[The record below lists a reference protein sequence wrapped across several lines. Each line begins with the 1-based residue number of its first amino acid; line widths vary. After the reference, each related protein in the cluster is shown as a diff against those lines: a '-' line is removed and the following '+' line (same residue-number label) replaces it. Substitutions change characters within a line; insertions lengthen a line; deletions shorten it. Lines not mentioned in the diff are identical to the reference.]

1 MDSVEKSLDNPAR
14 SNAQDSDLLLSR
26 TKDDEE
32 VLASFFTSVPRPLT
46 PMSLNQEGV
55 IPPEESI
62 YERQKYWIRLA
73 DTSERREKAALLVD
87 RMYSREGYHHENI
100 LRATPHTITL
110 ITYGQDGNVIGTITI
125 GIDSPENGLLA
136 DEGYQEEI
144 GKFRAE
150 GKKLCEFNGLAI
162 DSSIRSKIFV
172 ARLFHI
178 AMLYPWG
185 LFGHKELVIEVTP
198 VHARFYQRMLGFKQL
213 GKERVCPR
221 VNATGVLLHLSLDWA
236 SERIE
241 AVGGLGDKAEND
253 KTLYPYF
260 FGKVDAAGILGRLKR
275 MV

>member
-1 MDSVEKSLDNPAR
+1 MDSAGKPLVNFAR
-14 SNAQDSDLLLSR
+14 SNPQDSDLLLPR

-32 VLASFFTSVPRPLT
+32 ILASFFTLVPRPLT
-46 PMSLNQEGV
+46 PMSLKQEGV
-55 IPPEESI
+55 IPREENI
-62 YERQKYWIRLA
+62 YERQKFWIRLA

-87 RMYSREGYHHENI
+87 RMYAREGYHHENI
-100 LRATPHTITL
+100 LRVTPHTITL

-125 GIDSPENGLLA
+125 GLDSPENGLLA
-136 DEGYQEEI
+136 DEGYREEI
-144 GKFRAE
+144 DRLRAKGKRI
-150 GKKLCEFNGLAI
+150 CEFNGLAI

-185 LFGHKELVIEVTP
+185 IFDHKELVIEVTP
-198 VHARFYQRMLGFKQL
+198 AHARFYQKMLGFKQM

-221 VNATGVLLHLSLDWA
+221 VNTTGVLLHLSLDFA
-236 SERIE
+236 SERID
-241 AVGGLGDKAEND
+241 AVGGLGDKAKDD
-253 KTLYPYF
+253 KTLYPHF